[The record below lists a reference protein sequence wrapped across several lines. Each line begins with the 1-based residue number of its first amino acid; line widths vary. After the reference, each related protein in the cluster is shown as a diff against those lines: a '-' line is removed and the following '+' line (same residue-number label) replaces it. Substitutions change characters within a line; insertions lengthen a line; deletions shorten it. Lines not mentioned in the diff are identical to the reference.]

1 MDALAGLR
9 RSWTACPDVNVTPV
23 RLAFVMFAFVK
34 LAPVNRAFERFT
46 PEKSAFVRLA
56 DEKLTD
62 THD

>member
-1 MDALAGLR
+1 MAGLR
-9 RSWTACPDVNVTPV
+9 RRCTAWADVNVIPG
-23 RLAFVMFAFVK
+23 RSAFVMFAFVK
-34 LAPVNRAFERFT
+34 FAPVNRAFERFT

>member
-1 MDALAGLR
+1 MDTLAGLR
-9 RSWTACPDVNVTPV
+9 RSCTAWADVNVTPV

-62 THD
+62 TQD

>member
-9 RSWTACPDVNVTPV
+9 RSWSAWADVNVTPV

-34 LAPVNRAFERFT
+34 LALVNRAFERFT

>member
-1 MDALAGLR
+1 MDTLAGLR
-9 RSWTACPDVNVTPV
+9 RSCTAWADVIVTPV

-34 LAPVNRAFERFT
+34 SALVNRAFERFT